1 MKKKNNLK
9 RFDYKGKSNKF
20 LVAGIIA
27 EFLLPGTGVG
37 GALLIASAGNAV
49 ADAYWHPENVA
60 DFVER
65 YAPMCEE
72 AMTKEEIEDLEK
84 RDKKDSDGKNDVN
97 KGGNEK

>member
-9 RFDYKGKSNKF
+9 RFDYRKKSDGF
-20 LVAGIIA
+20 LIAGIIA

-49 ADAYWHPENVA
+49 ANAYWHPENVE

-65 YAPMCEE
+65 CYPMCEE

-84 RDKKDSDGKNDVN
+84 RDKKDSDGKNNVN
-97 KGGNEK
+97 KGGK